1 MSHKI
6 AKAARKLLKSMDKTV
21 KMVETNKRAVYH
33 KGEYV
38 YDTSTLKHSKESY
51 KGRLNLLKTQ
61 LRG

>member
-6 AKAARKLLKSMDKTV
+6 AKAARKLLKGMDKTV

-33 KGEYV
+33 KEKYV
-38 YDTSTLKHSKESY
+38 YDTSTLKHSKDSY
-51 KGRLNLLKTQ
+51 KGKLKLLKTQ